1 MLGKLIFWCGNFLEF
16 TFLGGGWSLRLLLGI
31 FKWLD
36 FFSLRNYWRQLFE
49 VLPGG
54 KEICIIWGNS
64 WQNSVMSHLCLC
76 QCLKFPLHDSI
87 KKKKKSKEGNEWG
100 GEEIPVSCSELPR
113 AFKHS
118 LWGSQRNP
126 PLKLDLWEPCKRLCV
141 RAGLAS
147 CIFSSKIIFLFL
159 FMNGVIFLSVGMINR
174 RGNTLSLNLQKEW
187 PEYLLRGRERG
198 PSLFAPFCAA
208 CSPPWGMAF
217 FPGQEFLAPLPRLP
231 TGPVWVA

>member
-1 MLGKLIFWCGNFLEF
+1 M
-16 TFLGGGWSLRLLLGI
+16 
-31 FKWLD
+31 
-36 FFSLRNYWRQLFE
+36 
-49 VLPGG
+49 
-54 KEICIIWGNS
+54 
-64 WQNSVMSHLCLC
+64 
-76 QCLKFPLHDSI
+76 
-87 KKKKKSKEGNEWG
+87 
-100 GEEIPVSCSELPR
+100 
-113 AFKHS
+113 KHS

-208 CSPPWGMAF
+208 CSPPWGMVF
-217 FPGQEFLAPLPRLP
+217 LPGQEFLAPPNLLAHRPSLGGLACFPGTLIILYFWYQCALGSPRLQRAIMDRRKLGWGCLVETHLDAWCLESKRQDEP
-231 TGPVWVA
+231 CSLGMRGAGLLDQETS